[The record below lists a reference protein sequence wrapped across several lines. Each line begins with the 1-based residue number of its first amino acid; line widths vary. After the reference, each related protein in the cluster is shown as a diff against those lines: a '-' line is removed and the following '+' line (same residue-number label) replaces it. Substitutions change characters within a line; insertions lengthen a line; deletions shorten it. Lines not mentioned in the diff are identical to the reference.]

1 MSFRGVRS
9 NQWEEWANF
18 YLAVWLGSVPAP
30 HSKELRCALI
40 CLENNPPG
48 MKDAQNDG
56 KDPEEDIDEKLQ
68 VTPPLEKHRKGW
80 NEDGK
85 DE

>member
-1 MSFRGVRS
+1 
-9 NQWEEWANF
+9 
-18 YLAVWLGSVPAP
+18 
-30 HSKELRCALI
+30 
-40 CLENNPPG
+40 